1 MTFNE
6 LIDIKPNVRVADI
19 IQLFLLGYDDKI
31 YLNLARFNNKGFS
44 DYILK
49 DERIIHNE
57 WVKYYECKVKWIEE
71 NSSEYPELADLTLF
85 ID

>member
-1 MTFNE
+1 MTFDE
-6 LIDIKPNVRVADI
+6 LIDIKPNVRVSDI

-31 YLNLARFNNKGFS
+31 YLNLARINNGYS

-49 DERIIHNE
+49 RQRIIDDE
-57 WVKYYECKVKWIEE
+57 WSAYYECKVKWIEE
-71 NSSEYPELADLTLF
+71 ECCGDYQDLSYLTLF